1 MKRLT
6 KLASTTAITGAL
18 IFGGTTAA
26 NASPY
31 ALPEYCSP
39 SIGCVGKDSAGD
51 NIYSQIGP
59 RLTSEEMRLYN
70 QCGFALVAAGVG
82 FFGNVAGMIA
92 GGFGI
97 AGVMIGPCQ
106 DLAESTT
113 RFRS

>member
-1 MKRLT
+1 
-6 KLASTTAITGAL
+6 
-18 IFGGTTAA
+18 
-26 NASPY
+26 
-31 ALPEYCSP
+31 
-39 SIGCVGKDSAGD
+39 
-51 NIYSQIGP
+51 
-59 RLTSEEMRLYN
+59 MRLYN